1 MNNAKTRNIQI
12 LRQIHKNTPFYIAFL
27 LIMKEDF
34 TLNFAFY
41 LFSYFFRFIG
51 IFILTGCFII
61 DPEKIKN
68 TIVLSDIVRYITSYE
83 LVSLFKLT
91 NRVYVIISLIIF
103 GIFVLQNL
111 LYLLKILEYKKSD
124 TKEEMTSYKIPKC
137 KKSAKNIP
145 FPNNKY
151 NKNIK
156 TLLPIRQSS
165 TIILKENSTNL
176 SQKYPS
182 ENNFQMIDKKS
193 IFSSFQ
199 RGKNRIPK
207 FNFNK
212 RQNSWEKSKIM
223 KNDDSIKK
231 IKIEQIHNYKIQYL
245 LLKEKIKNFSS
256 QENISLDIK
265 NKIIQEISIKL
276 NLILKKSNEYLEE
289 QKPENDNI
297 ENIEENNNDIEYNK
311 NLLNI
316 YKEKNEK
323 WNKRLQ
329 EIKNNNYISNLISQ
343 INEVDKGIN
352 LYEKENEELLLNNG
366 ISKNDI
372 ILPNIQRNN
381 KIENDSI
388 LERQL
393 QNKIIEFKDK
403 IGQELAISKKIKD
416 NEISIKKLDEIIN
429 NFNEKSG
436 GFLDNDNNDIFV
448 EENNFNIDF
457 SNINND
463 IFKFNKKRKLS
474 KLNELISVKNDHQNN
489 NLNNTTSANKDSKNR
504 IITSEN
510 QSNVEENIYMLPFTT
525 KRKNLSCSNIP
536 ISGNET
542 VNNNKKIKEI
552 ILQNLDLKE
561 KEEKSLINAPENGEI
576 SLKKYKHIKL
586 KPNFSF
592 TNDYHKFKDDNIN
605 KFKKLQS
612 SAEITNLKNNDN
624 NNLNNK
630 EDLIKESIVDD
641 SSNKIENI
649 QNIASI
655 EKNSKFNRKKRMK
668 DLYNENNKV
677 NNDINEIKKE
687 RFSTTTEQ
695 REKVLNT
702 IMYDDL

>member
-1 MNNAKTRNIQI
+1 MLIENETKNIFDKKI
-12 LRQIHKNTPFYIAFL
+12 TKN
-27 LIMKEDF
+27 
-34 TLNFAFY
+34 
-41 LFSYFFRFIG
+41 
-51 IFILTGCFII
+51 
-61 DPEKIKN
+61 
-68 TIVLSDIVRYITSYE
+68 
-83 LVSLFKLT
+83 
-91 NRVYVIISLIIF
+91 
-103 GIFVLQNL
+103 
-111 LYLLKILEYKKSD
+111 
-124 TKEEMTSYKIPKC
+124 KIPKC

-343 INEVDKGIN
+343 INEIDKGIN

-366 ISKNDI
+366 INKNDI

-416 NEISIKKLDEIIN
+416 NEISIKKLDEIIKN
-429 NFNEKSG
+429 INEKSW
-436 GFLDNDNNDIFV
+436 GFMDNDNNDFFV

-474 KLNELISVKNDHQNN
+474 KLNELISVKNEHQNN

-561 KEEKSLINAPENGEI
+561 KEEKSLINAPANGEI

-612 SAEITNLKNNDN
+612 SAEITNLKNNEN

-655 EKNSKFNRKKRMK
+655 EKNSKFNRNKRMK

>member
-1 MNNAKTRNIQI
+1 MLIENETKSIFDKKIT
-12 LRQIHKNTPFYIAFL
+12 KN
-27 LIMKEDF
+27 
-34 TLNFAFY
+34 
-41 LFSYFFRFIG
+41 
-51 IFILTGCFII
+51 
-61 DPEKIKN
+61 
-68 TIVLSDIVRYITSYE
+68 
-83 LVSLFKLT
+83 
-91 NRVYVIISLIIF
+91 
-103 GIFVLQNL
+103 
-111 LYLLKILEYKKSD
+111 
-124 TKEEMTSYKIPKC
+124 KIPKC

-289 QKPENDNI
+289 QKPENENI

-343 INEVDKGIN
+343 INEIDKGIN

-366 ISKNDI
+366 INKNDI

-436 GFLDNDNNDIFV
+436 GFMDNDNNDIFV

-474 KLNELISVKNDHQNN
+474 KLNELLSVKNEHQNN

-561 KEEKSLINAPENGEI
+561 KEEKSLINAPANGEI

-612 SAEITNLKNNDN
+612 SAEITNLKNNEN

-655 EKNSKFNRKKRMK
+655 EKNSKFNRNKRMK

>member
-1 MNNAKTRNIQI
+1 MLIENETKNIFDKKI
-12 LRQIHKNTPFYIAFL
+12 TKN
-27 LIMKEDF
+27 
-34 TLNFAFY
+34 
-41 LFSYFFRFIG
+41 
-51 IFILTGCFII
+51 
-61 DPEKIKN
+61 
-68 TIVLSDIVRYITSYE
+68 
-83 LVSLFKLT
+83 
-91 NRVYVIISLIIF
+91 
-103 GIFVLQNL
+103 
-111 LYLLKILEYKKSD
+111 
-124 TKEEMTSYKIPKC
+124 KIPKC

-366 ISKNDI
+366 INKKDI

-436 GFLDNDNNDIFV
+436 GFMDNDNNDIFV

-474 KLNELISVKNDHQNN
+474 KLNELLSVKNEHQNN

-510 QSNVEENIYMLPFTT
+510 QSNVDENIYMLPFTT

-561 KEEKSLINAPENGEI
+561 KEEKSLINAPANGEI

-612 SAEITNLKNNDN
+612 SAEITNLKNNEN

-655 EKNSKFNRKKRMK
+655 EKNSKFNRNKRMK

>member
-1 MNNAKTRNIQI
+1 MLIENETKNIFDKKI
-12 LRQIHKNTPFYIAFL
+12 TKN
-27 LIMKEDF
+27 
-34 TLNFAFY
+34 
-41 LFSYFFRFIG
+41 
-51 IFILTGCFII
+51 
-61 DPEKIKN
+61 
-68 TIVLSDIVRYITSYE
+68 
-83 LVSLFKLT
+83 
-91 NRVYVIISLIIF
+91 
-103 GIFVLQNL
+103 
-111 LYLLKILEYKKSD
+111 
-124 TKEEMTSYKIPKC
+124 KIPKC

-366 ISKNDI
+366 INKNDI

-429 NFNEKSG
+429 NFNEKSR
-436 GFLDNDNNDIFV
+436 GFMENDNNDIFV
-448 EENNFNIDF
+448 EENNFIIDF

-474 KLNELISVKNDHQNN
+474 KLNELLSVKNEHQNN

-510 QSNVEENIYMLPFTT
+510 HSNVEENIYMLPFTT

-561 KEEKSLINAPENGEI
+561 KEEKSLINAPANGEI

-655 EKNSKFNRKKRMK
+655 EKNSKFNRNKRMK

>member
-1 MNNAKTRNIQI
+1 MLIENETKNIFDKKI
-12 LRQIHKNTPFYIAFL
+12 
-27 LIMKEDF
+27 
-34 TLNFAFY
+34 
-41 LFSYFFRFIG
+41 
-51 IFILTGCFII
+51 
-61 DPEKIKN
+61 IKN
-68 TIVLSDIVRYITSYE
+68 
-83 LVSLFKLT
+83 
-91 NRVYVIISLIIF
+91 
-103 GIFVLQNL
+103 
-111 LYLLKILEYKKSD
+111 
-124 TKEEMTSYKIPKC
+124 KIPKS

-176 SQKYPS
+176 SQKYHS

-289 QKPENDNI
+289 QKPENENI
-297 ENIEENNNDIEYNK
+297 ENFEENNNDLEYNK

-343 INEVDKGIN
+343 INEIDKGIN

-366 ISKNDI
+366 INKNDI

-436 GFLDNDNNDIFV
+436 GFMDNDNNDIFV
-448 EENNFNIDF
+448 EENNFIIDF

-474 KLNELISVKNDHQNN
+474 KLNELLSVKNEHQNN
-489 NLNNTTSANKDSKNR
+489 NLNNTTSINKDSKNR

-510 QSNVEENIYMLPFTT
+510 QSNIEENIYMLPFTT

-561 KEEKSLINAPENGEI
+561 KEEKSLINAPANGEI

-612 SAEITNLKNNDN
+612 SAEITNLKNNEN

-655 EKNSKFNRKKRMK
+655 EKNSKFNRNKRMK

>member
-1 MNNAKTRNIQI
+1 MLIENETKNIFDKKI
-12 LRQIHKNTPFYIAFL
+12 TKN
-27 LIMKEDF
+27 
-34 TLNFAFY
+34 
-41 LFSYFFRFIG
+41 
-51 IFILTGCFII
+51 
-61 DPEKIKN
+61 
-68 TIVLSDIVRYITSYE
+68 
-83 LVSLFKLT
+83 
-91 NRVYVIISLIIF
+91 
-103 GIFVLQNL
+103 
-111 LYLLKILEYKKSD
+111 
-124 TKEEMTSYKIPKC
+124 KIPKC

-343 INEVDKGIN
+343 INEIDKGIN

-366 ISKNDI
+366 INKNDI

-416 NEISIKKLDEIIN
+416 NEINIKKLDEIIN

-436 GFLDNDNNDIFV
+436 GFMDNDNNDIFV

-474 KLNELISVKNDHQNN
+474 KLNELISVKNEHQNN

-561 KEEKSLINAPENGEI
+561 KEEKSLINAPANGEI

-612 SAEITNLKNNDN
+612 SAEITNLKNNEN

-655 EKNSKFNRKKRMK
+655 EKNSKFNRNKRMK

>member
-1 MNNAKTRNIQI
+1 MLIENETKNIFDKKI
-12 LRQIHKNTPFYIAFL
+12 TKN
-27 LIMKEDF
+27 
-34 TLNFAFY
+34 
-41 LFSYFFRFIG
+41 
-51 IFILTGCFII
+51 
-61 DPEKIKN
+61 
-68 TIVLSDIVRYITSYE
+68 
-83 LVSLFKLT
+83 
-91 NRVYVIISLIIF
+91 
-103 GIFVLQNL
+103 
-111 LYLLKILEYKKSD
+111 
-124 TKEEMTSYKIPKC
+124 KIPKC

-289 QKPENDNI
+289 QKPENENI
-297 ENIEENNNDIEYNK
+297 ENFEENNNDLEYNK

-343 INEVDKGIN
+343 INEIDKGIN
-352 LYEKENEELLLNNG
+352 LYEKENEELLLNND
-366 ISKNDI
+366 INKNDI

-436 GFLDNDNNDIFV
+436 GFMDNDNNDIFV

-474 KLNELISVKNDHQNN
+474 KLNELISVKNEHQNN

-510 QSNVEENIYMLPFTT
+510 QSNVEENIYILPFTT

-561 KEEKSLINAPENGEI
+561 KEEKSLINAPANGEI

-612 SAEITNLKNNDN
+612 SAEITNLKNNEN

-655 EKNSKFNRKKRMK
+655 EKNSKFNRNKRMK

>member
-1 MNNAKTRNIQI
+1 MLIENETKNIFDKKI
-12 LRQIHKNTPFYIAFL
+12 TKN
-27 LIMKEDF
+27 
-34 TLNFAFY
+34 
-41 LFSYFFRFIG
+41 
-51 IFILTGCFII
+51 
-61 DPEKIKN
+61 
-68 TIVLSDIVRYITSYE
+68 
-83 LVSLFKLT
+83 
-91 NRVYVIISLIIF
+91 
-103 GIFVLQNL
+103 
-111 LYLLKILEYKKSD
+111 
-124 TKEEMTSYKIPKC
+124 KIPKC

-289 QKPENDNI
+289 QKPENENI
-297 ENIEENNNDIEYNK
+297 ENVEENNNDIEYNK

-343 INEVDKGIN
+343 INEIDKGIN

-366 ISKNDI
+366 INKNDI

-436 GFLDNDNNDIFV
+436 GFMDNNNNDIFV

-474 KLNELISVKNDHQNN
+474 KLNELISVKNEHQNN

-510 QSNVEENIYMLPFTT
+510 QSNVEDNIYMLPFTT

-561 KEEKSLINAPENGEI
+561 KEEKSLINAPANGEI

-612 SAEITNLKNNDN
+612 SAEITNLKNNEN

-655 EKNSKFNRKKRMK
+655 EKNSKFNRNKRMK

>member
-1 MNNAKTRNIQI
+1 MLIENETKNIFDKKI
-12 LRQIHKNTPFYIAFL
+12 TKN
-27 LIMKEDF
+27 
-34 TLNFAFY
+34 
-41 LFSYFFRFIG
+41 
-51 IFILTGCFII
+51 
-61 DPEKIKN
+61 
-68 TIVLSDIVRYITSYE
+68 
-83 LVSLFKLT
+83 
-91 NRVYVIISLIIF
+91 
-103 GIFVLQNL
+103 
-111 LYLLKILEYKKSD
+111 
-124 TKEEMTSYKIPKC
+124 KIPKC

-352 LYEKENEELLLNNG
+352 LYEIENEELLLNNG
-366 ISKNDI
+366 INKNDI

-436 GFLDNDNNDIFV
+436 GFMDNDNNDIFV
-448 EENNFNIDF
+448 EENNFIIDF

-474 KLNELISVKNDHQNN
+474 KLNELISVKNEHQNN

-542 VNNNKKIKEI
+542 LNNNKKIKEI

-561 KEEKSLINAPENGEI
+561 KEEKSLINAPANGEI

-612 SAEITNLKNNDN
+612 SAEITNLKNNEN

-655 EKNSKFNRKKRMK
+655 EKNSKFNRNKRMK

>member
-1 MNNAKTRNIQI
+1 MLIENETKNIFDKKI
-12 LRQIHKNTPFYIAFL
+12 TKN
-27 LIMKEDF
+27 
-34 TLNFAFY
+34 
-41 LFSYFFRFIG
+41 
-51 IFILTGCFII
+51 
-61 DPEKIKN
+61 
-68 TIVLSDIVRYITSYE
+68 
-83 LVSLFKLT
+83 
-91 NRVYVIISLIIF
+91 
-103 GIFVLQNL
+103 
-111 LYLLKILEYKKSD
+111 
-124 TKEEMTSYKIPKC
+124 KIPKC

-343 INEVDKGIN
+343 INEIDKGIN

-366 ISKNDI
+366 INKNDI

-436 GFLDNDNNDIFV
+436 RFMDNNNNDIFV
-448 EENNFNIDF
+448 EENNFIIDF

-474 KLNELISVKNDHQNN
+474 KLNELISAKNEHQNN

-561 KEEKSLINAPENGEI
+561 KEEKSLINAPANGEI

-612 SAEITNLKNNDN
+612 SAEITNLKNNEN

-655 EKNSKFNRKKRMK
+655 EKNSKFNRNKRMK

>member
-1 MNNAKTRNIQI
+1 MLIENETKNIFDKKI
-12 LRQIHKNTPFYIAFL
+12 TKN
-27 LIMKEDF
+27 
-34 TLNFAFY
+34 
-41 LFSYFFRFIG
+41 
-51 IFILTGCFII
+51 
-61 DPEKIKN
+61 
-68 TIVLSDIVRYITSYE
+68 
-83 LVSLFKLT
+83 
-91 NRVYVIISLIIF
+91 
-103 GIFVLQNL
+103 
-111 LYLLKILEYKKSD
+111 
-124 TKEEMTSYKIPKC
+124 KIPKC

-366 ISKNDI
+366 INKNDI

-429 NFNEKSG
+429 NFNEKSR
-436 GFLDNDNNDIFV
+436 GFMENDNNDIFV
-448 EENNFNIDF
+448 EENNFIIDF

-474 KLNELISVKNDHQNN
+474 KLNELLSVKNEHQNN

-504 IITSEN
+504 IITTEN

-561 KEEKSLINAPENGEI
+561 KEEKSLINAPANGEI

-612 SAEITNLKNNDN
+612 SAEITNLKNNEN

-655 EKNSKFNRKKRMK
+655 EKNSKFNRNKRMK

>member
-1 MNNAKTRNIQI
+1 MLIENETKNIFDKKI
-12 LRQIHKNTPFYIAFL
+12 TKN
-27 LIMKEDF
+27 
-34 TLNFAFY
+34 
-41 LFSYFFRFIG
+41 
-51 IFILTGCFII
+51 
-61 DPEKIKN
+61 
-68 TIVLSDIVRYITSYE
+68 
-83 LVSLFKLT
+83 
-91 NRVYVIISLIIF
+91 
-103 GIFVLQNL
+103 
-111 LYLLKILEYKKSD
+111 
-124 TKEEMTSYKIPKC
+124 KIPKC

-289 QKPENDNI
+289 QKPENENI

-311 NLLNI
+311 NLLHI

-366 ISKNDI
+366 INKNDI

-436 GFLDNDNNDIFV
+436 GFMDNDNNDIFV
-448 EENNFNIDF
+448 EENNF
-457 SNINND
+457 D

-474 KLNELISVKNDHQNN
+474 KLNELISVKNEHQNN

-561 KEEKSLINAPENGEI
+561 KEEKSLINAPANGEI

-612 SAEITNLKNNDN
+612 SAEITNLKNNEN

-655 EKNSKFNRKKRMK
+655 EKNSKFNRNKRMK

>member
-1 MNNAKTRNIQI
+1 MLIENETKNIFDKKI
-12 LRQIHKNTPFYIAFL
+12 TKN
-27 LIMKEDF
+27 
-34 TLNFAFY
+34 
-41 LFSYFFRFIG
+41 
-51 IFILTGCFII
+51 
-61 DPEKIKN
+61 
-68 TIVLSDIVRYITSYE
+68 
-83 LVSLFKLT
+83 
-91 NRVYVIISLIIF
+91 
-103 GIFVLQNL
+103 
-111 LYLLKILEYKKSD
+111 
-124 TKEEMTSYKIPKC
+124 KIPKC

-289 QKPENDNI
+289 QKPENENI

-343 INEVDKGIN
+343 INEIDKGIN

-366 ISKNDI
+366 INKNDI

-429 NFNEKSG
+429 NFNEKSR
-436 GFLDNDNNDIFV
+436 GFMENDNNDIFV
-448 EENNFNIDF
+448 EENNF
-457 SNINND
+457 D

-474 KLNELISVKNDHQNN
+474 KLNELISVKNEHQNN
-489 NLNNTTSANKDSKNR
+489 NLNNNTSANKDTKNR
-504 IITSEN
+504 IITTEN

-561 KEEKSLINAPENGEI
+561 KEEKSLINAPANGEI

-612 SAEITNLKNNDN
+612 SAEITNLKNNEN

-655 EKNSKFNRKKRMK
+655 EKNSKFNRNKRMK

>member
-1 MNNAKTRNIQI
+1 MLIENETKNIFDKKI
-12 LRQIHKNTPFYIAFL
+12 TKN
-27 LIMKEDF
+27 
-34 TLNFAFY
+34 
-41 LFSYFFRFIG
+41 
-51 IFILTGCFII
+51 
-61 DPEKIKN
+61 
-68 TIVLSDIVRYITSYE
+68 
-83 LVSLFKLT
+83 
-91 NRVYVIISLIIF
+91 
-103 GIFVLQNL
+103 
-111 LYLLKILEYKKSD
+111 
-124 TKEEMTSYKIPKC
+124 KIPKC

-289 QKPENDNI
+289 QKPENENI
-297 ENIEENNNDIEYNK
+297 ENFEENNNELEYNK

-343 INEVDKGIN
+343 INEIDKGIN

-366 ISKNDI
+366 INKNDI

-403 IGQELAISKKIKD
+403 IGQELVISKKIKD

-436 GFLDNDNNDIFV
+436 GFMDNDNNDIFV
-448 EENNFNIDF
+448 EENNF
-457 SNINND
+457 D

-474 KLNELISVKNDHQNN
+474 KLNELISVKNEHQNN

-561 KEEKSLINAPENGEI
+561 KEEKSLINAPANGEI

-612 SAEITNLKNNDN
+612 SAEITNLKNNEN

-655 EKNSKFNRKKRMK
+655 EKNSKFNRNKRMK

>member
-1 MNNAKTRNIQI
+1 MLIENETKNIFDKKI
-12 LRQIHKNTPFYIAFL
+12 TKN
-27 LIMKEDF
+27 
-34 TLNFAFY
+34 
-41 LFSYFFRFIG
+41 
-51 IFILTGCFII
+51 
-61 DPEKIKN
+61 
-68 TIVLSDIVRYITSYE
+68 
-83 LVSLFKLT
+83 
-91 NRVYVIISLIIF
+91 
-103 GIFVLQNL
+103 
-111 LYLLKILEYKKSD
+111 
-124 TKEEMTSYKIPKC
+124 KIPKC

-245 LLKEKIKNFSS
+245 LLKEKIKNFSN

-343 INEVDKGIN
+343 INEIDKGIN

-366 ISKNDI
+366 INKNDI

-429 NFNEKSG
+429 NINEKSG
-436 GFLDNDNNDIFV
+436 GFMDNDNNDFFV

-474 KLNELISVKNDHQNN
+474 KLNELISVKNELQNN

-510 QSNVEENIYMLPFTT
+510 QSNVEDNIYMLPFTT

-612 SAEITNLKNNDN
+612 SAEITNLKNNEN

-655 EKNSKFNRKKRMK
+655 EKNSKFNRNKRMK

>member
-1 MNNAKTRNIQI
+1 MLIENETKNIFDKKI
-12 LRQIHKNTPFYIAFL
+12 TKN
-27 LIMKEDF
+27 
-34 TLNFAFY
+34 
-41 LFSYFFRFIG
+41 
-51 IFILTGCFII
+51 
-61 DPEKIKN
+61 
-68 TIVLSDIVRYITSYE
+68 
-83 LVSLFKLT
+83 
-91 NRVYVIISLIIF
+91 
-103 GIFVLQNL
+103 
-111 LYLLKILEYKKSD
+111 
-124 TKEEMTSYKIPKC
+124 KIPKC

-245 LLKEKIKNFSS
+245 LLKEKIKNFSN

-289 QKPENDNI
+289 QKPENENI
-297 ENIEENNNDIEYNK
+297 ENFEENNNDLEYNK

-343 INEVDKGIN
+343 INEIDKGIN

-366 ISKNDI
+366 INKNDI

-436 GFLDNDNNDIFV
+436 RFMDNNNNDIFV
-448 EENNFNIDF
+448 EENNFDIDF

-474 KLNELISVKNDHQNN
+474 KLNELISVKNEHQNN

-561 KEEKSLINAPENGEI
+561 KEEKSLINAPANGEI

-612 SAEITNLKNNDN
+612 SAEITNLKNNEN

-655 EKNSKFNRKKRMK
+655 EKNSKFNRNKRMK

>member
-1 MNNAKTRNIQI
+1 MLIENETKNIFDKKI
-12 LRQIHKNTPFYIAFL
+12 TKN
-27 LIMKEDF
+27 
-34 TLNFAFY
+34 
-41 LFSYFFRFIG
+41 
-51 IFILTGCFII
+51 
-61 DPEKIKN
+61 
-68 TIVLSDIVRYITSYE
+68 
-83 LVSLFKLT
+83 
-91 NRVYVIISLIIF
+91 
-103 GIFVLQNL
+103 
-111 LYLLKILEYKKSD
+111 
-124 TKEEMTSYKIPKC
+124 KIPKC

-289 QKPENDNI
+289 QKPENENI
-297 ENIEENNNDIEYNK
+297 ENFEENNNDLEYNK

-366 ISKNDI
+366 INKNDI

-436 GFLDNDNNDIFV
+436 GFMDNDNNDIFV
-448 EENNFNIDF
+448 EENNF
-457 SNINND
+457 D

-474 KLNELISVKNDHQNN
+474 KLNELLSVKNEHQNN

-561 KEEKSLINAPENGEI
+561 KEEKSLINAPANGEI

-612 SAEITNLKNNDN
+612 SAEITNLKNNEN

-655 EKNSKFNRKKRMK
+655 EKNSKFNRNKRMK

>member
-1 MNNAKTRNIQI
+1 MLIENETKNIFDKKI
-12 LRQIHKNTPFYIAFL
+12 TKN
-27 LIMKEDF
+27 
-34 TLNFAFY
+34 
-41 LFSYFFRFIG
+41 
-51 IFILTGCFII
+51 
-61 DPEKIKN
+61 
-68 TIVLSDIVRYITSYE
+68 
-83 LVSLFKLT
+83 
-91 NRVYVIISLIIF
+91 
-103 GIFVLQNL
+103 
-111 LYLLKILEYKKSD
+111 
-124 TKEEMTSYKIPKC
+124 KIPKC

-343 INEVDKGIN
+343 INEIDKGIN

-366 ISKNDI
+366 INKNDI

-436 GFLDNDNNDIFV
+436 GFMDNDNNDIFV

-474 KLNELISVKNDHQNN
+474 KLNELISVKNEHQNN

-561 KEEKSLINAPENGEI
+561 KEEKSLINAPANGEI

-612 SAEITNLKNNDN
+612 SAEITNLKNNEN

-655 EKNSKFNRKKRMK
+655 EKNSKFNRNKRMK

>member
-1 MNNAKTRNIQI
+1 MLIENETKNIFDKKI
-12 LRQIHKNTPFYIAFL
+12 TKN
-27 LIMKEDF
+27 
-34 TLNFAFY
+34 
-41 LFSYFFRFIG
+41 
-51 IFILTGCFII
+51 
-61 DPEKIKN
+61 
-68 TIVLSDIVRYITSYE
+68 
-83 LVSLFKLT
+83 
-91 NRVYVIISLIIF
+91 
-103 GIFVLQNL
+103 
-111 LYLLKILEYKKSD
+111 
-124 TKEEMTSYKIPKC
+124 KIPKC

-289 QKPENDNI
+289 QKPENENI

-311 NLLNI
+311 NLLHI

-343 INEVDKGIN
+343 INEIDKGIN

-366 ISKNDI
+366 INKNDI

-436 GFLDNDNNDIFV
+436 GFMDNDNNDIFV
-448 EENNFNIDF
+448 EENNF
-457 SNINND
+457 D

-474 KLNELISVKNDHQNN
+474 KLNELLSVKNEHQNN

-561 KEEKSLINAPENGEI
+561 KEEKSLINAPANGEI

-612 SAEITNLKNNDN
+612 SAEITNLKNNEN

-655 EKNSKFNRKKRMK
+655 EKNSKFNRNKRMK

>member
-1 MNNAKTRNIQI
+1 MLIENETKNIFDKKI
-12 LRQIHKNTPFYIAFL
+12 TKNI
-27 LIMKEDF
+27 
-34 TLNFAFY
+34 
-41 LFSYFFRFIG
+41 
-51 IFILTGCFII
+51 
-61 DPEKIKN
+61 
-68 TIVLSDIVRYITSYE
+68 
-83 LVSLFKLT
+83 
-91 NRVYVIISLIIF
+91 
-103 GIFVLQNL
+103 
-111 LYLLKILEYKKSD
+111 
-124 TKEEMTSYKIPKC
+124 IPKC

-289 QKPENDNI
+289 QKPENENI

-343 INEVDKGIN
+343 INEIDKGIN

-366 ISKNDI
+366 INKNDI

-436 GFLDNDNNDIFV
+436 GFMDNDNNDFFV

-474 KLNELISVKNDHQNN
+474 KLNELLSVKNEHQNN

-510 QSNVEENIYMLPFTT
+510 QSNVEDNIYMLPFTT

-561 KEEKSLINAPENGEI
+561 KEEKSLINAPANGEI

-655 EKNSKFNRKKRMK
+655 EKNSKFNRNKRMK

>member
-1 MNNAKTRNIQI
+1 MLIENETKNIFDKKI
-12 LRQIHKNTPFYIAFL
+12 TKN
-27 LIMKEDF
+27 
-34 TLNFAFY
+34 
-41 LFSYFFRFIG
+41 
-51 IFILTGCFII
+51 
-61 DPEKIKN
+61 
-68 TIVLSDIVRYITSYE
+68 
-83 LVSLFKLT
+83 
-91 NRVYVIISLIIF
+91 
-103 GIFVLQNL
+103 
-111 LYLLKILEYKKSD
+111 
-124 TKEEMTSYKIPKC
+124 KIPKC

-366 ISKNDI
+366 INKNDI

-429 NFNEKSG
+429 NFNEKSE
-436 GFLDNDNNDIFV
+436 GFMENDNNDIFV

-474 KLNELISVKNDHQNN
+474 KLNELISVKNEHQNN

-561 KEEKSLINAPENGEI
+561 KEEKSLINAPANGEI

-612 SAEITNLKNNDN
+612 SAEITNLKNNEN

-655 EKNSKFNRKKRMK
+655 EKNSKFNRNKRMK

>member
-1 MNNAKTRNIQI
+1 MLIENETKNIFD
-12 LRQIHKNTPFYIAFL
+12 KNIT
-27 LIMKEDF
+27 
-34 TLNFAFY
+34 
-41 LFSYFFRFIG
+41 
-51 IFILTGCFII
+51 
-61 DPEKIKN
+61 KN
-68 TIVLSDIVRYITSYE
+68 
-83 LVSLFKLT
+83 
-91 NRVYVIISLIIF
+91 
-103 GIFVLQNL
+103 
-111 LYLLKILEYKKSD
+111 
-124 TKEEMTSYKIPKC
+124 KIPKC

-231 IKIEQIHNYKIQYL
+231 IKIVQIHNYKIQYL
-245 LLKEKIKNFSS
+245 LLKEKIKNFSN

-343 INEVDKGIN
+343 INEIDKGIN

-366 ISKNDI
+366 INKNDI

-436 GFLDNDNNDIFV
+436 GFMDNDNNDIFV

-474 KLNELISVKNDHQNN
+474 KLNELISVKNEHQNN

-561 KEEKSLINAPENGEI
+561 KEEKSLINAPANGEI
-576 SLKKYKHIKL
+576 YLKKYKHIKL

-612 SAEITNLKNNDN
+612 SAEITNLKNNEN

-655 EKNSKFNRKKRMK
+655 EKNSKFNRNKRMK